1 MRFGL
6 LGPLTVH
13 SDTGAGR
20 PVGALKSR
28 TLLTALLLRPGRQ
41 VPLDTLKE
49 ALWGEH
55 PPATS
60 TASLHNHVAR
70 LRRVLDTGGEPR
82 LRAVPQGFLLHVEPG
97 ELDSELFTARLGAAR
112 AAHQRQD
119 WAGVEQE
126 SSAALELWRGRP
138 LADVPA
144 FAQHPLVERLI
155 DQRLQLLEWR
165 HDAALQLGQHEFMV
179 GELGVLAR
187 EYPYREAF
195 HRQLMLALHR
205 TNRQAD
211 AIAAFHALRRA
222 LVDEL
227 GVEPGRAVRE
237 AYQEILTTQPG
248 SADQPAP
255 PARRPRPAQLPV
267 PPAHFVGRTEQIQA
281 VHTALGGSDGK
292 PAVAVVS
299 GMAGVGKTGL
309 ALQVART
316 LREQF
321 PDGQLFLNLH
331 GATPGMVPLEPLQAL
346 GVLLRGLGV
355 EPRLIPGDAESAA
368 ALLRSTLDATRTLIV
383 LDDAGSAAQVRPLL
397 PAEPGCAVLVTSR
410 PPLAALDGATHIPLA
425 PLTAAESTALIASAS
440 GREPG
445 EGDCPAVRRLVELC
459 GQLPLALRVVAARL
473 AVRRALTADA
483 LVELLTDEERRLDQ
497 LEYDDLSVRR
507 SLAVAHDAL
516 LTSEREDD
524 RDAALALRRI
534 GALDLA
540 EYGVP
545 LLARLMDGEEDR
557 AAAALER
564 LVDVALLEETEF
576 GHYAPHDLVRDFAR
590 ELAGRHDPLPAR
602 EQATARA
609 LRWYAAT
616 ARESVLA
623 ILPPGGERDRRL
635 PEPIGAAQPFADS
648 AAAFAWCDREL
659 SNMAALAVNFA
670 DAPAH
675 REAVLAL
682 TRSLSPYLQR
692 RGRIE
697 ALRVLS
703 EIALATARDCADP
716 GAQGQALS
724 DLAAAHYMA
733 GQFEAALALNDRAIE
748 VWRALGDDDR
758 VQPALGNRG
767 LLLRDLGRIEQA
779 TVVLE
784 ECLLIARRRGAERD
798 EAIVLST
805 LGNVREQDDP
815 RMAIH
820 FHTLSLA
827 VGERIGDVIVHQAA
841 RSNIGY
847 AHLTLGEPDLA
858 LPQFE
863 SCLALMTGDDDWHHE
878 SQARLGLVRSLHG
891 LHRDEEAAQE
901 CQVLLAKAA
910 ERGDTYSQGLARHV
924 LGLVLHSRGRID
936 EAVAHW
942 QEALRALAG
951 SDSPLVAELEEL
963 IAPAFTARG
972 GHPVLADAVP
982 SPRSAPSDAPA
993 RR

>member
-13 SDTGAGR
+13 SDAGTGR

-41 VPLDTLKE
+41 VPIDTLKE

-55 PPATS
+55 PPATA

-70 LRRVLDTGGEPR
+70 LRRALATDGDSR

-97 ELDSELFTARLGAAR
+97 ELDTELFAARLAAAR
-112 AAHQRQD
+112 TAHQRQD
-119 WAGVEQE
+119 WTGVERE
-126 SSAALELWRGRP
+126 SAAALELWRGRP

-144 FAQHPLVERLI
+144 FAEHPLVDRLT
-155 DQRLQLLEWR
+155 DQHLQVLEWR
-165 HDAALQLGQHEFMV
+165 YDAALQLGQHEFLTA
-179 GELGVLAR
+179 ELGSLTR
-187 EYPYREAF
+187 EHPYREAF

-248 SADQPAP
+248 PAEQPAP
-255 PARRPRPAQLPV
+255 AAARPRPAQLPV
-267 PPAHFVGRTEQIQA
+267 PPAHFVGRSEQIRA
-281 VHTALGGSDGK
+281 VHAALTGEDGQ

-309 ALQVART
+309 ALQVSRA
-316 LREQF
+316 LREHF

-331 GATPGMVPLEPLQAL
+331 GATQGVAPLEPVQAL

-355 EPRLIPGDAESAA
+355 EPRLIPGDADTAA

-383 LDDAGSAAQVRPLL
+383 LDDAASAAQVRPLL
-397 PAEPGCAVLVTSR
+397 PAGPGCAVLVTSR

-425 PLTAAESTALIASAS
+425 PLTADESTALITSAS
-440 GREPG
+440 GREPAD
-445 EGDCPAVRRLVELC
+445 DCPAVRRLVELC

-473 AVRRALTADA
+473 AVRRALTAEA

-524 RDAALALRRI
+524 RDAAIALRRI

-540 EYGVP
+540 EYGAP
-545 LLARLMDGEEDR
+545 LLARLMDDEEPR

-564 LVDVALLEETEF
+564 LVDVALLEETDF
-576 GHYAPHDLVRDFAR
+576 GSYAPHDLVRDFAR
-590 ELAGRHDPLPAR
+590 ELAGRLDPLPAR
-602 EQATARA
+602 EAAVARA
-609 LRWYAAT
+609 LRWYAAA

-623 ILPPGGERDRRL
+623 ILPAGGERDRRL
-635 PEPIGAAQPFADS
+635 PEPVGTAQPFADS

-659 SNMAALAVNFA
+659 TNMAALAVNFA
-670 DAPAH
+670 GVPAH
-675 REAVLAL
+675 REVVLAL
-682 TRSLSPYLQR
+682 ARSLSPYLQR
-692 RGRIE
+692 RGRVE

-703 EIALATARDCADP
+703 EIALTTARAAADP
-716 GAQGQALS
+716 SAQGQAFS

-733 GQFEAALALNDRAIE
+733 GQFEAALALNDQAIE

-767 LLLRDLGRIEQA
+767 LLLRDLGRAAEA

-784 ECLLIARRRGAERD
+784 ECLLIARRRGVERD

-805 LGNVREQDDP
+805 LGNLREKDDP
-815 RMAIH
+815 RLAIH
-820 FHTLSLA
+820 FHRLSLES
-827 VGERIGDVIVHQAA
+827 GERIGDSIIRQAA
-841 RSNIGY
+841 RTNIGY
-847 AHLTLGEPDLA
+847 AHLTLGEPDQA
-858 LPQFE
+858 LPHFE
-863 SCLALMTGDDDWHHE
+863 TCMRLLTGNDDWHHE

-891 LHRDEEAAQE
+891 LRRDEEADRE
-901 CQVLLAKAA
+901 CQALLGQAA
-910 ERGDTYSQGLARHV
+910 ERGDTYAQGLAQHV
-924 LGLVLHSRGRID
+924 RGLILDARGRRA

-951 SDSPLVAELEEL
+951 TDSPLVAELEEL
-963 IAPAFTARG
+963 LAPA
-972 GHPVLADAVP
+972 VLAAPAPAPLLVTVP
-982 SPRSAPSDAPA
+982 SPRSGGSGAAA